1 MFPKAWRIRIDPDKS
16 ISFIAVHRL
25 KKSFSFPIKDRTPMW
40 TLVWGLEV
48 NRILNT
54 WNREVCPTI
63 DEALQSAASKLNGGF
78 VAFAI
83 LSPEDVVHLDEKSI
97 KETLSG
103 GSRS

>member
-1 MFPKAWRIRIDPDKS
+1 
-16 ISFIAVHRL
+16 
-25 KKSFSFPIKDRTPMW
+25 MW

-83 LSPEDVVHLDEKSI
+83 ISPEDELKYDEKKI
-97 KETLSG
+97 KDILSG
-103 GSRS
+103 KAQP

>member
-1 MFPKAWRIRIDPDKS
+1 
-16 ISFIAVHRL
+16 
-25 KKSFSFPIKDRTPMW
+25 MW

-54 WNREVCPTI
+54 WNREVCPTV

-83 LSPEDVVHLDEKSI
+83 LSPSDEVQFDEKAI
-97 KETLSG
+97 KQTLSG
-103 GSRS
+103 GAKS

>member
-1 MFPKAWRIRIDPDKS
+1 
-16 ISFIAVHRL
+16 
-25 KKSFSFPIKDRTPMW
+25 MW

-54 WNREVCPTI
+54 WNREVCPTM

-83 LSPEDVVHLDEKSI
+83 ISPSDEVHFDEKAI
-97 KETLSG
+97 KDVLSG
-103 GSRS
+103 KTKP